1 MVNIAAAIRSVLRA
15 LFCFGFISVT
25 GCSQPQAHVTVDERE
40 RHQIMAG
47 WEVTARVWEFDKAN
61 DRFDGSWVAQRDELA
76 AMLVN
81 EAGIDRLRLEIKSG
95 IENPV
100 DYWALFE
107 AGKIGYREFK
117 AHFYEKINDNA
128 DPATFNP
135 AGVQFSDLDWHV
147 ENIVLPVKKQLE
159 KRGRRLRLNL
169 AYVDFKWTSLRGSLS
184 HADNPLEYAE
194 LVTAAFSHLKE
205 KYGLVP
211 DSLEIIIEPDNTS
224 DWSGVAIGRAIV
236 AASTRLGAAGFPNVE
251 IIAPSTAKAQRAL
264 AYYEDIR
271 SVPGA
276 AQRMTVLAYH
286 RYDGA
291 PDALDLNQI
300 RDMAHAERVKTAMLE
315 YVDGGIRDLL
325 ADLSEADAT
334 AWQNYGI
341 AARARGT
348 GRIPPGSLIVARGS
362 VDTRPVLGLTP
373 AAQALTLIFNAV
385 DRGSLR
391 AGARSDNENLEA
403 VSFVTPARKLVV
415 AMHALADIPVTIS
428 GLPRGR
434 YRLVAAGPDA
444 AGITKTHVAAQAGVL
459 KLDARQNT
467 TYSLTEI

>member
-1 MVNIAAAIRSVLRA
+1 MLNIAAAARSVRQA
-15 LFCFGFISVT
+15 CFLLGCILAM
-25 GCSQPQAHVTVDERE
+25 GCSQPEAHLTIDTGEH
-40 RHQIMAG
+40 HQTMAG
-47 WEVTARVWEFDKAN
+47 WEVTTRAWEFDKAN
-61 DRFDGSWVAQRDELA
+61 DRFDGSWITQRDELA

-100 DYWALFE
+100 DYWALFA
-107 AGKIGYREFK
+107 AGKLGYRDYK

-128 DPATFNP
+128 DPANLNP
-135 AGVQFSDLDWHV
+135 AGIHFSDLDWHV
-147 ENIVLPVKKQLE
+147 DNIVLPVKKQLE
-159 KRGRRLRLNL
+159 ARGRHLRLNL
-169 AYVDFKWTSLRGSLS
+169 AYVDFKSTLLRGSLS
-184 HADNPLEYAE
+184 HADNPAEYAE

-236 AASTRLGAAGFPNVE
+236 AASARLDAAGFPNVE

-300 RDMAHAERVKTAMLE
+300 RDMARAARVRTAMLE
-315 YVDGGIRDLL
+315 YVDGSIGDLI
-325 ADLSEADAT
+325 ADLSEGDAT

-341 AARARGT
+341 AARARGE
-348 GRIPPGSLIVARGS
+348 GPLRPGSLIVGRGPADARA
-362 VDTRPVLGLTP
+362 VLALTP
-373 AAQALTLIFNAV
+373 TAQALALIFNAV
-385 DRGSLR
+385 DQGSVR
-391 AGARSDNENLEA
+391 TGARSDNGNLEA

-415 AMHALADIPVTIS
+415 AMHALADMPVTIS
-428 GLPRGR
+428 GLPRGQ
-434 YRLVAAGPDA
+434 YRLVMVRPDA
-444 AGITKTHVAAQAGVL
+444 AGTIEARAVVQAGVL
-459 KLDARQNT
+459 KLDARKNA
-467 TYSLTEI
+467 TYALTEI